1 MATTFVRASKNSNCV
16 GRADYITNPDRQET
30 LIGYFSNVD
39 NQYWEKLQFES
50 TDIATRE
57 LIIAIPNEFAT
68 DTQKAN
74 EFAKGFAQEFQAKNG
89 CDFVVGIHSNKNNL
103 HMHLMFNERQVI
115 NLNNEPVLET
125 SIVQAR
131 YKVEGKRTSKKEYLK
146 AKEQGKET
154 EYQEKKEIVSIKE
167 NTKRFSIKDKKY
179 ESKEWLEQTKLDYT
193 NYMNK
198 QIGKEQEWTTKPKE
212 YHKAQ
217 KHIGKGKGTERIV
230 KYNNEV
236 KQYNKVIDKVVQDV
250 KERTGTIPKDL
261 KNNPFKYIREYKNKI
276 ISMIREHRYF
286 NKYNSNAKFRTNVIL
301 TKLDNLHNTTNYLGI
316 MQLENRYKEYGQEL
330 KQLITDKKNE
340 INPLKKKN
348 IQERINLIQAERE
361 TIKTVLGNNV
371 EYQTNLAEYQKE
383 INSISKTKQTFKNEC
398 LKNLRTSKGN
408 GNKEVI
414 RDINKQTN
422 INYKEKL
429 SRQPK
434 ELQDFLN
441 NGRKTNYIEQAQD
454 KENRIEKAT
463 IQVETKDMSFN
474 ATKTPILEQNN
485 NPNTK
490 TPTTQETLKT
500 DKGNSKVTQETQGNE
515 KLSFMEKL
523 YKAQGLTMPKKEPVK
538 TDSPVIATKTPEL
551 ERNNK
556 LNTKTPT
563 TQETI
568 KTDKP
573 NMVTDY
579 RNSLANDTVQI
590 KEPIKTDKLDML
602 QEYRQQESI
611 KTNSPV
617 IATKTP
623 ELERNDK
630 LNTKTPT
637 TQETIKTDKPNM
649 VTDYRNSLA
658 NDTVQTKDTVS
669 PDKLNVV
676 QEHRLNESTPPE
688 RTNEPKGFKSLLG
701 NAQARAKE
709 HNSNL
714 TKNPTN
720 KSHSHDR

>member
-74 EFAKGFAQEFQAKNG
+74 EFAKGFVQEFHTKNG

-103 HMHLMFNERQVI
+103 HMHLMYNERQVI

-125 SIVQAR
+125 KVIRAR
-131 YKVEGKRTSKKEYLK
+131 YKVDGKYTSKKEYLK

-154 EYQEKKEIVSIKE
+154 EYQEKKEIVSIKDG
-167 NTKRFSIKDKKY
+167 TKRFTDKDVKFK
-179 ESKEWLEQTKLDYT
+179 SKEWLEQTKLDYT

-236 KQYNKVIDKVVQDV
+236 KEYNKVIDKVVQDV

-316 MQLENRYKEYGQEL
+316 MQLENRYKEYGQDL

-340 INPLKKKN
+340 INPKIKN
-348 IQERINLIQAERE
+348 DIQERINLIQAERE

-441 NGRKTNYIEQAQD
+441 KGGKTNYIKQAQD

-523 YKAQGLTMPKKEPVK
+523 YKAQGLTMPKKDPVK
-538 TDSPVIATKTPEL
+538 TD
-551 ERNNK
+551 
-556 LNTKTPT
+556 
-563 TQETI
+563 
-568 KTDKP
+568 
-573 NMVTDY
+573 
-579 RNSLANDTVQI
+579 
-590 KEPIKTDKLDML
+590 
-602 QEYRQQESI
+602 
-611 KTNSPV
+611 SPV

-637 TQETIKTDKPNM
+637 TQETINNDKGNMLTNHRNGLANDTVQIKEPIKTDKLDMLQEQRLKESIKNDSPVIATKTPILEQNNNTNTKTPTTQETINNDKGNM
-649 VTDYRNSLA
+649 LTNHRNGLA

-669 PDKLNVV
+669 P
-676 QEHRLNESTPPE
+676 E
-688 RTNEPKGFKSLLG
+688 RINEPKGFKSLLG
-701 NAQARAKE
+701 NAQARANE
-709 HNSNL
+709 HNSKL
-714 TKNPTN
+714 TKNPNN
-720 KSHSHDR
+720 KSHSHER